1 MSSDLVQDKH
11 SGKQSGKQSGAAPEI
26 CTYLRGKNGL
36 GRLEGGENPW
46 QHIDKVTTT
55 FTCLCTGE
63 PFGPDYELADASR
76 CSRERSCC
84 IIAPA

>member
-1 MSSDLVQDKH
+1 MSNASAHESDSETQF
-11 SGKQSGKQSGAAPEI
+11 SQAEI

-46 QHIDKVTTT
+46 QHIDKVTTS

-63 PFGPDYELADASR
+63 PFGPDYELADLAR